1 MQSAKRA
8 RGGGMI
14 QTSWGDQDKPQ
25 AIFAGVCTPGASP
38 KEWLMQQAYH
48 LIVSIL
54 WNTDPDENAIKTLGE
69 LPNNFK
75 MKVKFQ
81 ETL

>member
-1 MQSAKRA
+1 M
-8 RGGGMI
+8 RG
-14 QTSWGDQDKPQ
+14 QDKPQ
-25 AIFAGVCTPGASP
+25 AIRAGVCAPGASP

-48 LIVSIL
+48 LIVPIL
-54 WNTDPDENAIKTLGE
+54 CSTDPAENAIKTLGE

-81 ETL
+81 ET